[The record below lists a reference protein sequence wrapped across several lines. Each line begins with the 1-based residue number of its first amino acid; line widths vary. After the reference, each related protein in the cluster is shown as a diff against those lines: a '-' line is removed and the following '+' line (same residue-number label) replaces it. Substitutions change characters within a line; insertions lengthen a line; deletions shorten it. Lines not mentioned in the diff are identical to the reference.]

1 MSPLAERTV
10 EHLVVN
16 IAVVVAFVLV
26 VRAGLHLVDR
36 F

>member
-1 MSPLAERTV
+1 MERTV

-16 IAVVVAFVLV
+16 IAVVVAFFLV
-26 VRAGLHLVDR
+26 VRAGLRLVDR